1 MKIIDINNQERNCE
15 RVYLDPH
22 WPGFVTVLFVSK
34 NRPGFKHTEWMPT
47 VQFFQNN
54 PDLKDKITDDDK
66 PSVLPPQI
74 TGVVSSSGKDTLT
87 DSTKDWKTN
96 LYASFYCW
104 ISRGQGEGQVRVI
117 LKNTAKKL
125 TVDKPW
131 EIKPNKTSQY
141 SILHNAPQSTKN
153 NSNSLPEIDMQ
164 ILEEKARKFDIER
177 GVKPAPR
184 QYTKEK

>member
-15 RVYLDPH
+15 NVYLDPH

-34 NRPGFKHTEWMPT
+34 NRPGFKHTEWMPME
-47 VQFFQNN
+47 QFFQNN
-54 PDLKDKITDDDK
+54 PELKGKVSADFLPDK
-66 PSVLPPQI
+66 LPAQI
-74 TGVVSSSGKDTLT
+74 AGRVSSTGPNTLS

-104 ISRGQGEGQVRVI
+104 ISRGKGEGQSRVI

-125 TVDKPW
+125 TLDKPW
-131 EIKPNKTSQY
+131 EEKPNKDSQY
-141 SILHNAPQSTKN
+141 AILHNKPSTSNNNKN
-153 NSNSLPEIDMQ
+153 TLPEVDME

-177 GVKPAPR
+177 GVTPAPR

>member
-22 WPGFVTVLFVSK
+22 WPGYVTVLFVSK
-34 NRPGFKHTEWMPT
+34 NRPGYKHTEWMPLP
-47 VQFFQNN
+47 QFLQNN

-66 PSVLPPQI
+66 PTPLPPQI
-74 TGVVSSSGKDTLT
+74 AGVVTSAGPNSLSDN
-87 DSTKDWKTN
+87 TKKWETN
-96 LYASFYCW
+96 IYASYFCW
-104 ISRGQGEGQVRVI
+104 ISRGKGEGQSRAI
-117 LKNTAKKL
+117 LSNTATKL
-125 TVDKPW
+125 TLDKPW

-141 SILHNAPQSTKN
+141 AIVHNRPQATN
-153 NSNSLPEIDMQ
+153 NHNTLPEVDLQ